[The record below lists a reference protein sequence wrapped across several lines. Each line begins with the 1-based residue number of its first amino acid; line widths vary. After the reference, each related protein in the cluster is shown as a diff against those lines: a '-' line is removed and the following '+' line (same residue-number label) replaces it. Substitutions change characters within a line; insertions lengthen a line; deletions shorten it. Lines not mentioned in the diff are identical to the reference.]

1 MATIGEPFIGTEAVA
16 AGEFTRRTLKSRAE
30 LVYRNVYLPPGTD
43 LTPTNR
49 AIAAWLWSSRTATVA
64 GRSAAALLGSE
75 WIKDDEPAELTRCRE
90 GSSKIVIHRER
101 LRDDEVCEVRGIPTT
116 SPARTAF
123 DLGRRPGLRTALANV
138 DALAKATGVTAP
150 QVTSV
155 LREHKGARGIVQLRE
170 VVDLMDGG
178 AESPQE
184 THTRLLLIE
193 SGIRRPVTQ
202 ITEFDRWGVVF
213 ARIDMG
219 WPEFKVGVEYD
230 GPQHWTDPKRR
241 SRDIDRYAELAALGW
256 ILIRVNSDMLYK
268 RPWVIIERT
277 VAALRERGCPW
288 LANVRFRHA
297 SGAQAWR

>member
-16 AGEFTRRTLKSRAE
+16 SGEFTRRTLKSRAD
-30 LVYRNVYLPPGTD
+30 LVYRNVYLPPGTE

-49 AIAAWLWSSRTATVA
+49 AIAAWLWSGRTATVA

-75 WIKDDEPAELTRCRE
+75 WIEADEPAELTRTQATN
-90 GSSKIVIHRER
+90 STIVIHRER

-138 DALAKATGVTAP
+138 DALANATGLTAA
-150 QVTSV
+150 QVNSV
-155 LREHKGARGIVQLRE
+155 SLQHKGARGIVQLRD

-184 THTRLLLIE
+184 THTRLILVE
-193 SGIRRPVTQ
+193 SGLRRPVTQ
-202 ITEFDRWGVVF
+202 IRVYDRWGVAF

-230 GPQHWTDPKRR
+230 GPQHWTDPERR

-256 ILIRVNSDMLYK
+256 ILIRVNADMLYK
-268 RPWVIIERT
+268 RPWVIVQRV
-277 VAALRERGCPW
+277 VAALRDRGCPC
-288 LANVRFRHA
+288 LPSVGFGHA
-297 SGAQAWR
+297 SRSFALR